1 VAHSNK
7 YGKQLESLATKQ
19 LYQQYEFDCFEDQL
33 SFLNRCRLQSGSVCG
48 DIVDSKILLVICLDL
63 GAKIR
68 SQRGVGAPDS
78 TSFSFFH
85 KVIV

>member
-48 DIVDSKILLVICLDL
+48 DIVDSKIPRSEAEGGLVHQTLL
-63 GAKIR
+63 
-68 SQRGVGAPDS
+68 PS
-78 TSFSFFH
+78 TSSIRLLFELFDSC
-85 KVIV
+85 V